1 MPSHFWPQLKDMT
14 PHLIYEG
21 SASDL
26 KLPDFTNNPEV
37 KIDLSTLFKEIQSF
51 ANDEIAQSL
60 GMFDRN

>member
-14 PHLIYEG
+14 PHLILEG

-37 KIDLSTLFKEIQSF
+37 IIDLSTLFKEIQSF
-51 ANDEIAQSL
+51 ANDEIA
-60 GMFDRN
+60 